1 MHNQDPSE
9 SVAPPLVSVCITAF
23 NSEKWIARALDSVLL
38 QKTSFPIEIVIGDDC
53 SKDGTL
59 AVARSYQE
67 QNPHL
72 IRVLERSKNLGMQR
86 NYYGTFEQCR
96 GRYIAWLDADDYWTD
111 PQKLA
116 LQVQVLES
124 DPSVSVCGHFVRQV
138 TKDRQVIQ
146 ERTPSMPPGR
156 YGLKEIILQNFVPSP
171 TIMFRN
177 GIHRDLP
184 EWFFDLTGLADWPIL
199 VAACLSGDIV
209 LLDRLMAD
217 YVLTPGSS
225 YMSKDS
231 LHQETIDLEF
241 CEQMQS
247 MLPSEWHRY
256 ALASRGRRYE
266 SIAYL
271 LRVKGDFT
279 ASREAALKAFC
290 LPALTDN
297 CGSKIKGLL
306 IAIACEAKWKLQ
318 RGRAAS
324 RENPTD
330 AV

>member
-1 MHNQDPSE
+1 MNNPGHSE
-9 SVAPPLVSVCITAF
+9 IGAPPLVSVATTAF
-23 NSEKWIARALDSVLL
+23 NSEKWLARALDSVLL
-38 QKTSFPIEIVIGDDC
+38 QQAHFPIEIVIGDDC
-53 SKDGTL
+53 STDGTL
-59 AVARSYQE
+59 AVARSYQVR
-67 QNPHL
+67 NPRL

-86 NYYGTFEQCR
+86 NYYETFDQCR
-96 GRYIAWLDADDYWTD
+96 GKYIAWLDADDYWTD

-116 LQVQVLES
+116 TQVQVLES
-124 DPSVSVCGHFVRQV
+124 SPSISACGHFVRHV
-138 TKDRQVIQ
+138 TKDGEVIR
-146 ERTPSMPPGR
+146 EKSPSMAPGL

-184 EWFFDLTGLADWPIL
+184 KSFFDLTGLADWPIL
-199 VAACLSGDIV
+199 VVAGLSGDIV

-231 LHQETIDLEF
+231 LHQERIDLEF
-241 CEQMQS
+241 CEQMES

-256 ALASRGRRYE
+256 ARASRGRRYE

-271 LRVKGDFT
+271 LRAKGNFT
-279 ASREAALKAFC
+279 ASREAALKAFR

-306 IAIACEAKWKLQ
+306 LAIACEAKWKLQ
-318 RGRAAS
+318 RGRPAS
-324 RENPTD
+324 
-330 AV
+330 

>member
-1 MHNQDPSE
+1 MLTQGPSE
-9 SVAPPLVSVCITAF
+9 IGAPPLVSVAITAF
-23 NSEKWIARALDSVLL
+23 NSEKWLARALDSVLL
-38 QKTSFPIEIVIGDDC
+38 EQTNFPIEIVIGDDC
-53 SKDGTL
+53 STDGTL

-67 QNPHL
+67 RNPQL

-96 GRYIAWLDADDYWTD
+96 GKYIAWLDADDYWTD

-116 LQVQVLES
+116 IQVQVLES

-138 TKDRQVIQ
+138 TKDGEVIR
-146 ERTPSMPPGR
+146 ERYPSISPGR

-184 EWFFDLTGLADWPIL
+184 KWFFDLTGLADWPIL
-199 VAACLSGDIV
+199 VVAGLSGDIV
-209 LLDRLMAD
+209 FLDRLMAD

-225 YMSKDS
+225 YMGKDS
-231 LHQETIDLEF
+231 LHREAIDLEF
-241 CEQMQS
+241 CEQMES

-256 ALASRGRRYE
+256 ARASRGRRYE
-266 SIAYL
+266 SIAYI
-271 LRVKGDFT
+271 LRAKGDFP
-279 ASREAALKAFC
+279 ASREAALKAFR
-290 LPALTDN
+290 LPALMDN
-297 CGSKIKGLL
+297 CRSKIKGLL
-306 IAIACEAKWKLQ
+306 IAVACETNWKIR

-324 RENPTD
+324 
-330 AV
+330 